1 MSNKTNFNPEGNLLI
16 NGGITADGYL
26 DVTSDST
33 LGGNLSVSGETNIV
47 GNTSI
52 QGDLTV
58 GGKLNVESTELTTFA
73 GDVAITGNLTANGE
87 ITFSNTTI
95 NVVETVNNFDGYV
108 LNADNSSLA
117 YFQIN
122 SDVSNI
128 QLEYTGN
135 TLTVGYSATTE
146 AINLNAQAV
155 NISDNVTIGG
165 YATVSDYV
173 TIGGTLAVTNNT
185 TLANTSIAG
194 DLTTTGNVEITGT
207 ETVSGELTVNNDT
220 NITGNINFSNS
231 SVIHFDGT
239 NSLSLSNYTGT
250 AATADVWNTPR
261 NLTITLT
268 GDVNGTAT
276 FVGLDGSESLSV
288 DLDTTVTENN
298 VELGVDTFGNY
309 VATIADSGNTNI
321 VVNNSGTENA
331 NVTLDLSNT
340 GVVAGSYGTA
350 DQVAQITV
358 DEKGRV
364 SVASNV
370 SISIISGQVTDF
382 VTAVRSNVSNSTG
395 LDYNVSTGTFS
406 VSDTTI
412 ASGTYNSNLSTVTE
426 FTVNQQGQLTNATT
440 SAIEITS
447 DQVSDFNTAVSS
459 YITDGVYVTEVTG
472 VIDITSNVITNDRN
486 ATLDAD
492 YTFTGN
498 VNLSGASF
506 ETPANVAKLDTNQTF
521 TADNIFTSNVDLS
534 NATVIDPRLVRT
546 DTDAILASDYAFTG
560 NVNLTGAVVTAT
572 TQSNTDQ
579 TSKVATTQYV
589 ENRITGLYSNII
601 GDAPGVLNTLGEIA
615 NALIDDANIG
625 NVLTSSIVNLS
636 GNTLFTSGNV
646 AMSGDLDLGSNKI
659 VSLAEPTLSS
669 DAATKSYVDT
679 ANTNMQTYVDTA
691 NTNMQ
696 TYVDTSNTD
705 LKTYTDTNK
714 VDNTFQLSTDSAVYL
729 KVKLA
734 NGDIVDSNDPA
745 VPNPASDPNTIKFN
759 TSGDL
764 KNITIGTVQYNS
776 PFAILH
782 QGEQGGVGDGQ
793 RRHGNIIFT
802 GTTDFMP
809 GLRANANASPSESG
823 SGLVRLF
830 GPVQHIKD
838 AANSSAQFFLSNV
851 SSVFYKN
858 TIGPVTGASSQ
869 SAISI
874 DGSNIFVITGNL
886 DSEST
891 YIGANT
897 TGTLS
902 NVAAYSNVEVG
913 IPRAHELFLGKS
925 TTYIGDRDNSYI
937 YTSVYDLDT
946 ETSYTTGVRP
956 LERLTVDGAIVLGN
970 RHTPANLLVNG
981 TIFYDAN
988 TNILKAVQGDAIY
1001 DLVNTTIQS
1010 LDLGSA
1016 GGTALASLTNN
1027 TYFLKQVSSGDG
1039 VDVTQS
1045 GTNGS
1050 ALLTFSSNNS
1060 YIKGLIS
1067 SAGNITYNSTTGVI
1081 SQSLLT
1087 QDVTEGDN
1095 LYYTDERV
1103 DDRVANLLV
1112 AGSNVSLTYDDIA
1125 GTITVDADLQGDI
1138 TGVTAGSGLTGGGTT
1153 GDVTLNIGAGTGI
1166 TVNADNVAIT
1176 ATGVGAASYGT
1187 NAATIPRFTVNAQ
1200 GQLTSANT
1208 QPIAIT
1214 ASQVT
1219 DFAEAV
1225 DDRVG
1230 NLIIGGSNITV
1241 TYDDSVGSFT
1251 IDADLDGDI
1260 TGVTAGSGLTGGG
1273 TQDDVTLNVGSG
1285 YGITVNTDNIEW
1297 SNAVLGTLTTD
1308 INTTANITAT
1318 NIVVTDMEITGN
1330 ITTTGNVDGDL
1341 FVGGT
1346 VFASAFDG
1354 DGSDITDVRAL
1365 TVEERVINKS
1375 GSILPKGTPVY
1386 ATGGVTAQ
1394 NLWVSACDAA
1404 NAATMPCIGV
1414 LATELGIDEEG
1425 RAIVS
1430 GKISGIN
1437 TSTFS
1442 PGDEIY
1448 ISAGGGYAN
1457 VAPSTENS
1465 IIQYLGTVTESS
1477 NSGGGIVNIDSPRGV
1492 PNLDNGNIFVGDSNG
1507 RPVTADLSNFTY
1519 EISST
1524 ANISTSANLSTS
1536 GNLVVTGFADF
1547 ASDVLVEGDLTVNG
1561 NTFTVNTTTLSVT
1574 DNMIYLNSNSNVTNP
1589 DIGFAGNYND
1599 GTYAHTGIFR
1609 DETDGYWKVFDSYTP
1624 EPDANAYIDTSHPTF
1639 NLADM
1644 RAGTFRGNISVPGA
1658 YSLPTADG
1666 LASQVMT
1673 TDGNGQI
1680 SFQSVSAIGLI
1691 GVTGGDGLTA
1701 TTGIGSVDLDVGA
1714 GPGITVN
1721 ADNVAVNVAFV
1732 RNQFSASGDLSYN
1745 SSTGAFSFTER
1756 TDAEVRGLVSATG
1769 DLSYN
1774 SGTGVFSFT
1783 ERTDAE
1789 VRGLVSVTDAGGDG
1803 SLSYTSGTGVITYT
1817 GPNQTEANARITN
1830 APDQVRGHFSA
1841 GSAIN
1846 ITDGTI
1852 SVSSLTVNEIAG
1864 SNLQTSG
1871 ESFVNSDT
1879 VLMTA
1884 AAIEDKIISYG
1895 YTTNVGDITGVTA
1908 GSYLTGGGASGTV
1921 TLNVNATPLNTA
1933 NAVVARDTNGSFS
1946 ANVVSAVATSA
1957 QYADL
1962 AEKYAADADYEP
1974 GTVVVFGG
1982 DAEITVTDHRNSAK
1996 VAGVISTDPAY
2007 MMNSEADG
2015 LYVALRGRVPCKVIG
2030 KVQKGDVLITG
2041 TTPGYAE
2048 VSDQPHF
2055 VGAACIVGKAVE
2067 DKNSDG
2073 PGVVEIVV

>member
-1 MSNKTNFNPEGNLLI
+1 M
-16 NGGITADGYL
+16 
-26 DVTSDST
+26 
-33 LGGNLSVSGETNIV
+33 
-47 GNTSI
+47 
-52 QGDLTV
+52 
-58 GGKLNVESTELTTFA
+58 
-73 GDVAITGNLTANGE
+73 
-87 ITFSNTTI
+87 
-95 NVVETVNNFDGYV
+95 
-108 LNADNSSLA
+108 
-117 YFQIN
+117 
-122 SDVSNI
+122 
-128 QLEYTGN
+128 
-135 TLTVGYSATTE
+135 
-146 AINLNAQAV
+146 
-155 NISDNVTIGG
+155 
-165 YATVSDYV
+165 
-173 TIGGTLAVTNNT
+173 
-185 TLANTSIAG
+185 
-194 DLTTTGNVEITGT
+194 
-207 ETVSGELTVNNDT
+207 
-220 NITGNINFSNS
+220 
-231 SVIHFDGT
+231 
-239 NSLSLSNYTGT
+239 
-250 AATADVWNTPR
+250 
-261 NLTITLT
+261 
-268 GDVNGTAT
+268 
-276 FVGLDGSESLSV
+276 
-288 DLDTTVTENN
+288 
-298 VELGVDTFGNY
+298 
-309 VATIADSGNTNI
+309 
-321 VVNNSGTENA
+321 
-331 NVTLDLSNT
+331 
-340 GVVAGSYGTA
+340 
-350 DQVAQITV
+350 
-358 DEKGRV
+358 
-364 SVASNV
+364 
-370 SISIISGQVTDF
+370 TDF

-395 LDYNVSTGTFS
+395 LDYSVSTGTFS

-459 YITDGVYVTEVTG
+459 YITDGVYVTEVAG

-486 ATLDAD
+486 AILGAD

-601 GDAPGVLNTLGEIA
+601 GDAPGALNTLGEIA

-625 NVLTSSIVNLS
+625 NVLTASIVNLS
-636 GNTLFTSGNV
+636 GNTLFTTGNV

-696 TYVDTSNTD
+696 TYVDTANSD

-729 KVKLA
+729 KLKLA
-734 NGDIVDSNDPA
+734 NGDIVDSNDPI
-745 VPNPASDPNTIKFN
+745 VPNPASDPNTITFN

-764 KNITIGTVQYNS
+764 KNITIGTVKYNS

-793 RRHGNIIFT
+793 LRHGNIVFT

-809 GLRANANASPSESG
+809 GLRANANAAPSESG
-823 SGLVRLF
+823 DGLVRLF

-838 AANSSAQFFLSNV
+838 TANSSAQFFLSNV

-925 TTYIGDRDNSYI
+925 TAYIGDRDNSYI

-981 TIFYDAN
+981 TIFYDSN
-988 TNILKAVQGDAIY
+988 SNLLKAVQANAVV
-1001 DLVNTTIQS
+1001 DLIAVGLTNS
-1010 LDLGSA
+1010 LDLGD
-1016 GGTALASLTNN
+1016 GTGDFTGAS
-1027 TYFLKQVSSGDG
+1027 VSGNVYYLNQISSSTG
-1039 VDVTQS
+1039 VDITKDSSNV
-1045 GTNGS
+1045 
-1050 ALLTFSSNNS
+1050 LTFSANTTD
-1060 YIKGLIS
+1060 IRGFIS
-1067 SAGNITYNSTTGVI
+1067 SSGNITYNSTTGVI

-1241 TYDDSVGSFT
+1241 TYDDSAGSFT

-1285 YGITVNTDNIEW
+1285 YGITVNTDNVEW

-1346 VFASAFDG
+1346 VFASAFEG

-1430 GKISGIN
+1430 GKISDIN

-1507 RPVTADLSNFTY
+1507 RPVTADLNNFTY
-1519 EISST
+1519 DISST

-1536 GNLVVTGFADF
+1536 GNLIVTGFADF

-1599 GTYAHTGIFR
+1599 GTYAHTGFFR

-1624 EPDANAYIDTSHPTF
+1624 EPDANAYIDTSHVSF

-1673 TDGNGQI
+1673 TDGNGQV

-1691 GVTGGDGLTA
+1691 SVTGGDGLTA
-1701 TTGIGSVDLDVGA
+1701 TTGIGTVDLDVGA

-1732 RNQFSASGDLSYN
+1732 RSQF
-1745 SSTGAFSFTER
+1745 
-1756 TDAEVRGLVSATG
+1756 SATG
-1769 DLSYN
+1769 DLGYD
-1774 SGTGVFSFT
+1774 SGTGAFSFT

-1803 SLSYTSGTGVITYT
+1803 SLSYASGTGVITYT
-1817 GPNQTEANARITN
+1817 GPNQTEANARITS

-1852 SVSSLTVNEIAG
+1852 SVSGLTVDEIAG

-1884 AAIEDKIISYG
+1884 AAIEDKIIGYG

-1982 DAEITVTDHRNSAK
+1982 EAEITVTDHRNSAK

-2030 KVQKGDVLITG
+2030 KVQKGDVLITSS
-2041 TTPGYAE
+2041 TPGYAE

-2055 VGAACIVGKAVE
+2055 VGAACIVGKAISSK
-2067 DKNSDG
+2067 DTDG
-2073 PGVVEIVV
+2073 SGVIEIMV